1 MDSIDEIAE
10 FKNTIEVLR
19 VEQNNF
25 YQQLLGSVQAE
36 YLVVLDEK
44 IKKAIWRRYK
54 ICQMGLDDWLI
65 DALLTW
71 LEERILESYP
81 LFWFKQQM
89 CKLYVLSLVTS
100 HNLIIYTNFIKNK
113 Y

>member
-36 YLVVLDEK
+36 DLVVLDEK
-44 IKKAIWRRYK
+44 IKKAMEK
-54 ICQMGLDDWLI
+54 V
-65 DALLTW
+65 
-71 LEERILESYP
+71 EN
-81 LFWFKQQM
+81 
-89 CKLYVLSLVTS
+89 LS
-100 HNLIIYTNFIKNK
+100 NGA
-113 Y
+113 